1 MKAKEIVTDY
11 INALNKEDFSKARTL
26 VTEDL
31 LFDGV
36 LGQRHGAAEYFAD
49 MEKMKLKYEVAQ
61 KRAPSFLLKFDPGAK
76 YPYHNHPAGE
86 ELYVVSG
93 SCIIENTTL
102 HRGDYLYTPPG
113 FKHSVQTET
122 GCELFFM
129 VPQEVEIL

>member
-1 MKAKEIVTDY
+1 MPTSKTDWEPLVENGIDTKGIY
-11 INALNKEDFSKARTL
+11 IK
-26 VTEDL
+26 
-31 LFDGV
+31 V
-36 LGQRHGAAEYFAD
+36 LR
-49 MEKMKLKYEVAQ
+49 YEVAQ
-61 KRAPSFLLKFDPGAK
+61 KLAPSFLLKFEPGAK

-102 HRGDYLYTPPG
+102 HQEDYLYTPPG
-113 FKHSVQTET
+113 FRHSVQTET